1 MGTGTPHDRPH
12 DGPEVDR
19 DHDHDHDHGHD
30 HEHAAGAW
38 GWLVSVFRPHSHD
51 SADSVDSALESSERG
66 IRALKVSLVALL
78 ATAVLQGVVVA
89 FSGSVALL
97 ADAVHNLADAG
108 TAVPLWL
115 AFWLGRRPANRRYTY
130 GYGRAE
136 DLAGLFVV
144 LMIAASAVV
153 AGWEAVRR
161 LIAPAPVHN
170 LGWVAAAGVIGFVG
184 NELVATYRIRVG
196 RDIGSAALVA
206 DGIHART
213 DGLTSLAVVA
223 GAGGV
228 ALGYPMADPIVGLA
242 IMVAILFVLRSAA
255 RDVFARLMDAVDPAL
270 VDAAERAL
278 AATAGVRSVSRVRM
292 RWIGHRLHADADLVV
307 DGFASAV
314 DAHHVAH
321 RAEADLVAAVPK
333 LTAAVVHAYPG
344 TATDVLDTTK
354 SSARTTAPH
363 AAGGHTDDHGH

>member
-1 MGTGTPHDRPH
+1 MTTHHGHDDDQH
-12 DGPEVDR
+12 LAR
-19 DHDHDHDHGHD
+19 DDQAHHDHDHDEAQKHDHEHGHD
-30 HEHAAGAW
+30 HEHATGLR
-38 GWLVSVFRPHSHD
+38 GWVESVFRPHSHD

-97 ADAVHNLADAG
+97 ADTVHNLSDAG
-108 TAVPLWL
+108 TAVPLWI

-161 LIAPAPVHN
+161 LLDPAPVHN
-170 LGWVAAAGVIGFVG
+170 LWWVVAAGLIGFAG
-184 NELVATYRIRVG
+184 NELVAMYRIRVG

-206 DGIHART
+206 DGLHART
-213 DGLTSLAVVA
+213 DGMTSLAVVA
-223 GAGGV
+223 GAAGV
-228 ALGYPMADPIVGLA
+228 AAGFPLADPLVGLA
-242 IMVAILFVLRSAA
+242 IMVAILFVLRSAV

-270 VDAAERAL
+270 LDAAETAL
-278 AATAGVRSVSRVRM
+278 VGTSGVESVTRVRM
-292 RWIGHRLHADADLVV
+292 RWIGHRLHADADLEV
-307 DGFASAV
+307 DRGCSAV
-314 DAHHVAH
+314 AAHDVAH
-321 RAEADLVAAVPK
+321 RAEEALVAAVPK

-344 TATDVLDTTK
+344 TAGTQTAL
-354 SSARTTAPH
+354 ARPEPVPQAPN
-363 AAGGHTDDHGH
+363 